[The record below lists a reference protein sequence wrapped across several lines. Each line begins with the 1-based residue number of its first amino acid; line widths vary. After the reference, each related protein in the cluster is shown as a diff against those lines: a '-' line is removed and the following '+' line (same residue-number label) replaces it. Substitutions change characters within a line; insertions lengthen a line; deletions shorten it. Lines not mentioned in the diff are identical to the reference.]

1 MAKLTLKTVKKAAG
15 IGTFVE
21 KTIQFCDANGEKF
34 EGEILVKIISHDE
47 KNAAIDAW
55 GLEDRKTATLDQ
67 LTKSILF
74 ETIYSSED
82 ERFFPEIGKTGEVP
96 SEVLDAMWK
105 AADEV
110 IDFAGK
116 KWISKQKSSGA
127 NLSSTES
134 AEEPLSKPSKT

>member
-21 KTIQFCDANGEKF
+21 KTIKFRDASGKEF

-47 KNAAIDAW
+47 RNNSVDAW
-55 GLEDRKTATLDQ
+55 GLKDRKTVTLDQ
-67 LTKSILF
+67 ATKAILF
-74 ETIYSSED
+74 ETIYSSKD
-82 ERFFPEIGKTGEVP
+82 ERFFAEIGNTGEVS
-96 SEVLDAMWK
+96 SEVIDAMWK

-116 KWISKQKSSGA
+116 KWISKQMNSGA
-127 NLSSTES
+127 NLSSTEL
-134 AEEPLSKPSKT
+134 AEEQLNKLSET